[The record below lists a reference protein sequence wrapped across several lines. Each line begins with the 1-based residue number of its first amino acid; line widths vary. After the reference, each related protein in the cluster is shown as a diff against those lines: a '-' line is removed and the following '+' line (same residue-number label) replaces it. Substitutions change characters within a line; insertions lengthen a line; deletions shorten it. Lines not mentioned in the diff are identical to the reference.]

1 MTTPNPP
8 TPPLTIEQATRLFT
22 DAAGA
27 LAHIRASPLTSP
39 EQKAAAREEFDR
51 LGREFLGRVHADE
64 ARRTE
69 MLRRFVEHM
78 TRVLEAPGGL
88 GRPGPA
94 DEALRSLRGLV
105 EVAASALRHRGEGR
119 GPK

>member
-1 MTTPNPP
+1 M
-8 TPPLTIEQATRLFT
+8 TIEQATRLFT

-27 LAHIRASPLTSP
+27 LAHIRASPLASP

-88 GRPGPA
+88 GRAGPA
-94 DEALRSLRGLV
+94 EEALRSLRGLV

-119 GPK
+119 RPK